1 LSAEPAG
8 LAVDSTVGPAGPS
21 SEVAPTGTSGATT
34 ETAAASTAATA
45 LSAAQRA
52 RRERIVQ
59 AAISL
64 LESGEYDAIQMRD
77 VAATAGVAL
86 ATVYRYFSSKEHLYA
101 AALLDWSR
109 SFAERADVM
118 LEGGSDEERLREL
131 LRRIVRAFERW
142 PQMLR
147 AEVTLT
153 ASQDPQA
160 RASYAEWATR
170 NRGALEGALPTLS
183 AEDAA
188 AVVDISGT
196 VLASRL
202 REWAFGRCSI
212 DDVHDSVQRTVD
224 MIFTFPVV

>member
-1 LSAEPAG
+1 LAADLAG
-8 LAVDSTVGPAGPS
+8 LAVEPAEP
-21 SEVAPTGTSGATT
+21 SEVAPTGTSGATS
-34 ETAAASTAATA
+34 ETAASPTAPIALTAAQ
-45 LSAAQRA
+45 LA

-64 LESGEYDAIQMRD
+64 LESGEYEAIQMRD

-86 ATVYRYFSSKEHLYA
+86 ATVYRYFGSKEHLYA
-101 AALLDWSR
+101 AALLDWSK
-109 SFAERADVM
+109 SFADRADVV
-118 LEGGSDEERLREL
+118 LEGGSDEERLRAL

-160 RASYAEWATR
+160 RACYAEWASR
-170 NRGALEGALPTLS
+170 NRGALEAALPTLS

-188 AVVDISGT
+188 AVVDITGT

-202 REWAFGRCSI
+202 REWALGRCSI
-212 DDVHDSVQRTVD
+212 DDVHESVQRTVD
-224 MIFTFPVV
+224 MIFTFPVS

>member
-1 LSAEPAG
+1 LAAEPAG
-8 LAVDSTVGPAGPS
+8 LAVETAGPAGLT
-21 SEVAPTGTSGATT
+21 SEVAPNGTSGATS
-34 ETAAASTAATA
+34 ESTAPTA

-64 LESGEYDAIQMRD
+64 LESGEYEAIQMRD

-86 ATVYRYFSSKEHLYA
+86 ATVYRYFGSKEHLYA
-101 AALLDWSR
+101 AALLDWSK

-118 LEGGSDEERLREL
+118 LDGGTDEERLREL

-160 RASYAEWATR
+160 RACYAEWASR
-170 NRGALEGALPTLS
+170 NRGALEAALPTLS
-183 AEDAA
+183 AEDAI
-188 AVVDISGT
+188 AVVDITGT
-196 VLASRL
+196 VVASRL
-202 REWAFGRCSI
+202 REWALGRCSI
-212 DDVHDSVQRTVD
+212 DDVNESVQRTVD
-224 MIFTFPVV
+224 MIFTFPVS